1 MRTSLACDLNQP
13 IGVREVWRLAWPM
26 TISMLSFTAMSVA
39 DTLFVGW
46 LGTTELAAIGI
57 ASIAAF
63 ACSAFGMGLLAG
75 VKIVTAHRIGAR
87 QNAEANSLLW
97 QGLWLCVAMG
107 FVGVCLTPLIPM
119 IFTWLNPDPQIQA
132 LGSEYLV
139 VRMLGLPVGFTV
151 IALTQW
157 YQGFGDMKTP
167 MVANVGANGLNILLD
182 PLFIFG
188 WGGVPMLGMAGAA
201 WATVIAWSVAVI
213 GLLLHSRQT
222 LREAAWRPNGALIN
236 EVVRMGLPL
245 GVQRIL
251 GVLGFLL
258 FSVVL
263 GWCGEEHLAAHVLVM
278 RIVSISFLPG
288 YAIGE
293 SASVL
298 VGQAFGAERP
308 KRAYEAWWTATWLA
322 IVVMAICATLFIAMP
337 GVFLQPFRP
346 EQSVFV
352 LAAQL
357 MVIAGL
363 FQVFDAVAMVGL
375 CCLAGAGDTRFSM
388 FTTVSC
394 MWLINLPLAVYL
406 AVELEMGAPGAW
418 WAMTAEITGIA
429 ALCLWRIYSGRW
441 MRRARGQNDAAAS

>member
-1 MRTSLACDLNQP
+1 MA
-13 IGVREVWRLAWPM
+13 
-26 TISMLSFTAMSVA
+26 VA

-87 QNAEANSLLW
+87 QNDAANSLLW

-107 FVGVCLTPLIPM
+107 FVGVSLTPLVPT
-119 IFTWLNPDPQIQA
+119 IFTFLNPNPQIQT
-132 LGSEYLV
+132 LGSEYLS
-139 VRMLGLPVGFTV
+139 VRMLGLPIGFTV

-157 YQGFGDMKTP
+157 YQGLGDMKTP
-167 MVANVGANGLNILLD
+167 MVANVAANGLNILLD

-188 WGGVPMLGMAGAA
+188 WGEFPALGMAGAA

-222 LREAAWRPNGALIN
+222 LRRAAWRPNRSLLS
-236 EVVRMGLPL
+236 EVIRMGLPL

-258 FSVVL
+258 FSIVL

-278 RIVSISFLPG
+278 RIVSVSFLPG

-298 VGQAFGAERP
+298 VGQAFGAARP

-322 IVVMAICATLFIAMP
+322 IVVMAICAALFIAIP

-346 EQSVFV
+346 ESSVLV
-352 LAAQL
+352 LATQL

-394 MWLINLPLAVYL
+394 MWLINLPLAFFL

-418 WAMTAEITGIA
+418 WAMTAEIAGIA
-429 ALCLWRIYSGRW
+429 ALCLWRIYTGRW
-441 MRRARGQNDAAAS
+441 MGHQRRLQATAAK